1 LPIPQFQ
8 VGICACI
15 VSVQLIGSI
24 IWLLVDPP
32 GTKIV
37 FPSRTEAVLTC
48 KATASHLLVSL
59 LYNLLLIVACT
70 VYAFKTRKIPE
81 NFNETRHIG
90 FTMYSTCILWLSFGP
105 IYFATQNNFRVSTCT
120 CYLRSTPFLAIAL
133 QLTILHVYIVLFQ
146 PYKNVRTRQSAVGRL
161 VNQQMRFM
169 SQLTC
174 NQDGSPTYKPI
185 MSTSSNPSY
194 RPGCKKHSLPE
205 TTENN
210 CPDLLAAND
219 VRRRRPASLYTTMP
233 DVVRPLPITVKVP
246 PGATECD
253 SQVALILEEIATDP
267 HVTFL

>member
-1 LPIPQFQ
+1 
-8 VGICACI
+8 
-15 VSVQLIGSI
+15 
-24 IWLLVDPP
+24 
-32 GTKIV
+32 
-37 FPSRTEAVLTC
+37 
-48 KATASHLLVSL
+48 
-59 LYNLLLIVACT
+59 
-70 VYAFKTRKIPE
+70 
-81 NFNETRHIG
+81 
-90 FTMYSTCILWLSFGP
+90 
-105 IYFATQNNFRVSTCT
+105 
-120 CYLRSTPFLAIAL
+120 
-133 QLTILHVYIVLFQ
+133 
-146 PYKNVRTRQSAVGRL
+146 
-161 VNQQMRFM
+161 MRFM

-194 RPGCKKHSLPE
+194 RPGSEENSRGSTQASTIHPLPPLPCMEKLSENNCVPVKTEIGKKHSLPE